1 MKRSATCGRASP
13 RMTRSSCSPA
23 ASTSTGTPA
32 PSSGIR
38 KSPPMGVA
46 EMRDLY
52 AWVAA
57 NAPGADLFV
66 YSDGGMNEQHAR
78 IDAGRTFIMVVST
91 PVSNDLQR
99 TFPGARIVPYADW

>member
-1 MKRSATCGRASP
+1 
-13 RMTRSSCSPA
+13 
-23 ASTSTGTPA
+23 
-32 PSSGIR
+32 
-38 KSPPMGVA
+38 MGVA